1 MPIQLPNC
9 PFHRPFCPAHA
20 IYPFMRHTG
29 KIILHRKKYNV
40 MTTTI
45 TTERLCLRPFMEKD
59 AAALLTYL
67 GNPRVN
73 CFKDQQLSATEDA
86 LRYIA
91 EKQKNDLC
99 LAICLKDTDE
109 LIGELFAEKEEPDTY
124 GVGWHLNQ
132 LFEGKGYAFE
142 AARAFISW
150 LFDSEGA
157 RRVYGYVESD
167 NLRSQNLCKRLG
179 MRYEG
184 CFKEFI
190 SFVNN
195 HDGTPKYEDTCIYTI
210 LKKEWSTKETNQ
222 HN

>member
-1 MPIQLPNC
+1 MS
-9 PFHRPFCPAHA
+9 
-20 IYPFMRHTG
+20 
-29 KIILHRKKYNV
+29 
-40 MTTTI
+40 TTI
-45 TTERLCLRPFMEKD
+45 TTERLYLRPFMEKD

-91 EKQKNDLC
+91 ERQKDDLC
-99 LAICLKDTDE
+99 LAICLKETDE
-109 LIGELFAEKEEPDTY
+109 LIGELFAEKEEPDTF
-124 GVGWHLNQ
+124 GIGWHINQ

-142 AARAFISW
+142 AAGALISW
-150 LFDSEGA
+150 LFYCKGA

-167 NLRSQNLCKRLG
+167 NVRSQNLCKRLG

-195 HDGTPKYEDTCIYTI
+195 PDGTPKYEDTCVYAA
-210 LKKEWSTKETNQ
+210 LKKEWQNNNHHKE
-222 HN
+222 

>member
-1 MPIQLPNC
+1 
-9 PFHRPFCPAHA
+9 
-20 IYPFMRHTG
+20 
-29 KIILHRKKYNV
+29 

-45 TTERLCLRPFMEKD
+45 TTERLFLRPFMEKY

-73 CFKDQQLSATEDA
+73 CFKDQQLATTEDA

-91 EKQKNDLC
+91 EKQKDNYS
-99 LAICLKDTDE
+99 LAICLKETDE
-109 LIGELFAEKEEPDTY
+109 LIGELFAEKEGTDTF
-124 GVGWHLNQ
+124 GIGWHINR
-132 LFEGKGYAFE
+132 LFEGKGYASE
-142 AARAFISW
+142 AAGAFISW
-150 LFDSEGA
+150 LFDCNGA

-167 NLRSQNLCKRLG
+167 NIRSQNLCKRLG

-195 HDGTPKYEDTCIYTI
+195 PDGTPKYEDTCVYAV
-210 LKKEWSTKETNQ
+210 LKKEWSKK
-222 HN
+222 

>member
-1 MPIQLPNC
+1 MN
-9 PFHRPFCPAHA
+9 
-20 IYPFMRHTG
+20 
-29 KIILHRKKYNV
+29 
-40 MTTTI
+40 TTI
-45 TTERLCLRPFMEKD
+45 TTDRLCLRPFMEKD

-91 EKQKNDLC
+91 ERQKDNLC
-99 LAICLKDTDE
+99 LAICLKETDE
-109 LIGELFAEKEEPDTY
+109 LIGELFAEKEEPDTF
-124 GVGWHLNQ
+124 GIGWHINQ

-142 AARAFISW
+142 AAGAFISW
-150 LFDSEGA
+150 LFDCNGA

-167 NLRSQNLCKRLG
+167 NIRSQNLCKRLG

-195 HDGTPKYEDTCIYTI
+195 PDGTPKYEDTCVYAV
-210 LKKEWSTKETNQ
+210 LKKEWQNNNHHKE
-222 HN
+222 